1 MLRPRS
7 TPAVAGTDG
16 PSRSAIVIGAGPAGL
31 ATAAC
36 LNQAGVETRLIERA
50 GSVGASWR
58 QRYDRLHLHTDRGHS
73 GLPGLP
79 MPHAY
84 PRYPSRAQVVEYLE
98 GYAEHF
104 GLAPRLNTA
113 VTRAVWENGDWQVKT
128 NAGIYRAPV
137 LVVATGAA
145 DAPFR
150 PGWPGIE
157 GFAGDIRHSVEYR
170 NPLPYSAKRV
180 LVVGCGNSGGEIAL
194 DLAEAGI
201 SALAVRGPVN
211 IVPRDLFGIP
221 ILSWT
226 VVLNLLPARVAD
238 LLSAPLIR
246 LATGSLSRLGLER
259 AASGPFADVAERG
272 RVPLIDVGS
281 VAAIRRGSISIRPD
295 IRRLHPGEVEFADG
309 RREPYDAII
318 AATGFRPD
326 LRGLLP
332 EAGEALDVRGVP
344 TTSGTPA
351 AITGLCFCGFH
362 ISPTGQLRQIGLE
375 ARRIARHVAARSA
388 ESAAE
393 AKRREGRTSP
403 NA

>member
-1 MLRPRS
+1 M
-7 TPAVAGTDG
+7 
-16 PSRSAIVIGAGPAGL
+16 
-31 ATAAC
+31 
-36 LNQAGVETRLIERA
+36 
-50 GSVGASWR
+50 AS
-58 QRYDRLHLHTDRGHS
+58 
-73 GLPGLP
+73 
-79 MPHAY
+79 
-84 PRYPSRAQVVEYLE
+84 
-98 GYAEHF
+98 
-104 GLAPRLNTA
+104 
-113 VTRAVWENGDWQVKT
+113 GDWQVQT

-145 DAPFR
+145 DAPVR

-170 NPLPYSAKRV
+170 NPLPYSGKRV

-201 SALAVRGPVN
+201 SVALAVRGPVN
-211 IVPRDLFGIP
+211 IVPRDLLGIP
-221 ILSWT
+221 ILTWA
-226 VVLNLLPARVAD
+226 VVLNRLPVRAAD

-272 RVPLIDVGS
+272 RVPLIDIGS

-295 IRRLHPGEVEFADG
+295 IRRLHPCEVEFADG
-309 RREPYDAII
+309 RREPFDAII

-326 LRGLLP
+326 LRALLP

-344 TTSGTPA
+344 RTSGTPA
-351 AITGLCFCGFH
+351 TIPGLYFCGFR

-375 ARRIARHVAARSA
+375 ARRIARHVTARSA
-388 ESAAE
+388 ESATE
-393 AKRREGRTSP
+393 AKRREGRTNP